1 MSASVQGRSSSG
13 NRRRTA
19 IAGALAL
26 IASSAFV
33 AACGSRERDTHEL
46 PSRVDAAERA
56 PERFL
61 PSDLASR
68 PDTALLRNTKHRF
81 DTDDESQA
89 DTLPALPNGVTVA
102 DLRAGDA
109 IFHGKGGCVNC
120 HGQEA
125 QGLAARGSTLTAG
138 LHLIPGDD
146 PRGVDSIIV
155 NGITDAET
163 RSPIAMPPRGQKSDL
178 TAAETHA
185 VAVYVW
191 AIANARGEPWPG
203 GHATHGNYDV
213 NGSARTAI
221 P

>member
-1 MSASVQGRSSSG
+1 MSASVQQRSASG
-13 NRRRTA
+13 DRARAA
-19 IAGALAL
+19 IVVAVAL
-26 IASSAFV
+26 IATCVVV
-33 AACGSRERDTHEL
+33 AACGSRERDTHER
-46 PSRVDAAERA
+46 PSQVDAAERA

-61 PSDLASR
+61 PADLASR
-68 PDTALLRNTKHRF
+68 PDTALLRNTSRRF
-81 DTDDESQA
+81 DTDDESQP
-89 DTLPALPNGVTVA
+89 DTLPTLPNGVTAA

-178 TAAETHA
+178 TAAETQA
-185 VAVYVW
+185 VAAYVW
-191 AIANARGEPWPG
+191 AIANTRGEPWPG
-203 GHATHGNYDV
+203 GHASHGKYDV